1 MTEWPQ
7 KKCEVLKWPF
17 SLILS
22 LRVEKMCMEVNN
34 ICDRLWKMNISDE
47 MDNDRENNAS
57 KGIKRHRLQTKN
69 DLIQL
74 RNQVCVEKSEKKW

>member
-1 MTEWPQ
+1 
-7 KKCEVLKWPF
+7 
-17 SLILS
+17 
-22 LRVEKMCMEVNN
+22 
-34 ICDRLWKMNISDE
+34 MNISDE